1 MEQSEK
7 DALLQA
13 IKRVEKKLDIVIRA
27 IYEHDEDIQD
37 EYGRSQRSIDARHRD
52 QEKDQGGDVL
62 GECDQSSPPR
72 GESGAP
78 IGKRK

>member
-37 EYGRSQRSIDARHRD
+37 EYGRSQRTIDEGRRED
-52 QEKDQGGDVL
+52 RESEDGEVL
-62 GECDQSSPPR
+62 E
-72 GESGAP
+72 
-78 IGKRK
+78 